1 MFYDLYD
8 ELCKKKGISLSK
20 AAKEIGLSNSTV
32 TKWKKTGA
40 TPSGDTLA
48 KIASYFGISID
59 LLLKKENP
67 SPPSLTAKDQRDI
80 ARDLEKLKADLESAD
95 SLMFDGNPMSEEARE
110 SILAAMKLG
119 LEAAKLKNKETY
131 TPKKY
136 RKE

>member
-1 MFYDLYD
+1 MEYLRRLRT
-8 ELCKKKGISLSK
+8 EKGISQQTVADYLGITRQ
-20 AAKEIGLSNSTV
+20 AYSNYEN
-32 TKWKKTGA
+32 GNRA
-40 TPSGDTLA
+40 PDTEN
-48 KIASYFGISID
+48 
-59 LLLKKENP
+59 LLKLAEFFGVSVDNILRGPEKVP
-67 SPPSLTAKDQRDI
+67 APTLTAKDQRDI

>member
-1 MFYDLYD
+1 M
-8 ELCKKKGISLSK
+8 K
-20 AAKEIGLSNSTV
+20 
-32 TKWKKTGA
+32 
-40 TPSGDTLA
+40 LA
-48 KIASYFGISID
+48 EFFGVSVDNI
-59 LLLKKENP
+59 LRGPEKVP
-67 SPPSLTAKDQRDI
+67 APTLTAKDQRDI